1 MGKALLQ
8 ATTGLTDNQLKKT
21 SNFFKQNTAEMKK
34 AAALSDKIYQTD
46 LKERKQTVE
55 RAKVEKQIAELKLKS
70 RESELTNV
78 TASIQYLKQAQA
90 LEDELLKTDLEIAKA
105 RKEIQVE
112 KNTYARSNTENLNA
126 EAELIAKVSQVER
139 TRLDQQAATQR
150 RLNSL
155 QRQQIAQ
162 FKAERKEIEK
172 TTDGFKELI
181 GNGQGKPVEIPVK
194 PKLETDKLKS

>member
-1 MGKALLQ
+1 MSKAVTQ
-8 ATTGLTDNQLKKT
+8 SVTGLTDGQLKKA
-21 SNFFKQNTAEMKK
+21 SDFLKK
-34 AAALSDKIYQTD
+34 DKEERAKAKALSDKIYETD

-181 GNGQGKPVEIPVK
+181 GNGQGKPVEISVK